1 MYATLNVNSEEKLH
15 ECVTMLRSAR
25 RIILTGIGASGLV
38 AQNFAW
44 KLMKIGFNAAAVR
57 DMHALLATVQASS
70 PDDLLLAISYTG
82 VRRELNLA
90 ADEML
95 RVGGKVLAIT
105 GFTPNALQQ
114 RASHCLTDR
123 SSLFRQQST
132 ASWLTG
138 IFNSWQL
145 AAMEY
150 KIHSR
155 VSHIAC
161 CRHYFIARK
170 DMNGL
175 LRIRQRYQGLAQSDK
190 KLADYL
196 LLQPDTAR
204 HLSSQQLANEAGVS
218 QSSVVKFAQK
228 LGYKG
233 FPALKLALSEAL
245 ASQPESPS
253 VPIHNQIRGD
263 DPLRLVGEKL
273 IKENTAAMYA
283 TLNVNSE
290 EKLHECVTMLR
301 SARRIILTGIGASG
315 LVAQNFAWKLMK
327 IGFNAAA
334 VRDMHALLAT
344 VQASSPD
351 DLLLAIS
358 YTGVRRELNLAA
370 DEMLRVGGKVLAI
383 TGFTPN
389 ALQQRASHCLY
400 TIAEEQATNSASI
413 SACHAQGMLTDLLFI
428 ALIQQDLELAPERI
442 RHSEALVKKLV

>member
-1 MYATLNVNSEEKLH
+1 
-15 ECVTMLRSAR
+15 
-25 RIILTGIGASGLV
+25 
-38 AQNFAW
+38 
-44 KLMKIGFNAAAVR
+44 
-57 DMHALLATVQASS
+57 
-70 PDDLLLAISYTG
+70 
-82 VRRELNLA
+82 
-90 ADEML
+90 
-95 RVGGKVLAIT
+95 
-105 GFTPNALQQ
+105 
-114 RASHCLTDR
+114 
-123 SSLFRQQST
+123 
-132 ASWLTG
+132 
-138 IFNSWQL
+138 
-145 AAMEY
+145 
-150 KIHSR
+150 
-155 VSHIAC
+155 
-161 CRHYFIARK
+161 
-170 DMNGL
+170 MNGL

-334 VRDMHALLAT
+334 LRDMHALLAT
-344 VQASSPD
+344 VQASSP
-351 DLLLAIS
+351 
-358 YTGVRRELNLAA
+358 
-370 DEMLRVGGKVLAI
+370 
-383 TGFTPN
+383 
-389 ALQQRASHCLY
+389 
-400 TIAEEQATNSASI
+400 TI
-413 SACHAQGMLTDLLFI
+413 CY
-428 ALIQQDLELAPERI
+428 
-442 RHSEALVKKLV
+442 